1 MEEFSEIKDDM
12 QIDWDCPIEMDD
24 GLVLRADI
32 FHPIN
37 KGKFSVI
44 ITYGPYAK
52 GLPFQ
57 QGYPSAWDRMAV
69 KHPDVTAG
77 SSNKYQ
83 NWEVVDPEKWVP
95 DGYVCVRIDS
105 RGCGAS
111 PGYIDHFSPRE
122 TLDFENCIEWAG
134 QQKWSN
140 GNVGINGVSYYG
152 INQWQ
157 VASRQPKYLKA
168 MCIWEGASDWY
179 RDMTHHGGILSTF
192 WANWFDMQVKT
203 VQYGLGN
210 NGMINQFNDRPI
222 CGDTELTEA
231 ELEKNRCNFGDEIKA
246 HPMMDEYH
254 KERSAVWEKI
264 KIPFLSAGNWGG
276 QGLHLRGNTEGFD
289 RAASDDK
296 WLEMHGLEHWTE
308 FYTDYGVNLQKRFFD
323 HYLKGL
329 KNDWGQQPKVQLQI
343 RHVDG
348 FKERHENEWPI
359 ERTQWTKMFLDAE
372 NNLNHQHSVSSTP
385 SLSFEA
391 MGEGIDFKSQA
402 FDQETEIT
410 GPLAL
415 KLFVSSSTPDV
426 DLFVVM
432 RLFSDTDQE
441 VVFQGA
447 VDPYTPIAQGW
458 LRASHRKLDT
468 DLSKPWRPFHSHDQK
483 QLLNPDE
490 IVELDIEIWPTSI
503 VIPENYYLV
512 LTVRGKDYEYPL
524 AETQILSNFKNQL
537 TGCGPFL
544 HNDPFDRNENL
555 ESTTTLHFSP
565 DNPSYLLLPI
575 IPLK

>member
-32 FHPIN
+32 FRPIN
-37 KGKFSVI
+37 KGKFPVI

-57 QGYPSAWDRMAV
+57 QGYPSAWDRMV
-69 KHPDVTAG
+69 EKHPDVTAG

-83 NWEVVDPEKWVP
+83 NWEVVDPEKWVS

-105 RGCGAS
+105 RGCGTS

-264 KIPFLSAGNWGG
+264 TIPFLSAGNWGG

-289 RAASDDK
+289 RAASNNK

-323 HYLKGL
+323 HYLKGVN
-329 KNDWGQQPKVQLQI
+329 NDWDQQPRVQLQVRYI
-343 RHVDG
+343 NG
-348 FKERHENEWPI
+348 FKERHEDEWPI
-359 ERTQWTKMFLDAE
+359 ERTQWTKMYLDAE
-372 NNLNHQHSVSSTP
+372 NNLNHQHSVTSTS
-385 SLSFEA
+385 SLSFAA
-391 MGEGIDFKSQA
+391 MDEGLNFKSQP
-402 FDQETEIT
+402 FKQETELT

-415 KLFVSSSTPDV
+415 RLFISSSTPDT

-432 RLFSDTDQE
+432 RLFSDIDKE
-441 VVFQGA
+441 IVFQGA

-468 DLSKPWRPFHSHDQK
+468 ALSKPWRPYHSHDQK
-483 QLLNPDE
+483 QLLHPNE

-512 LTVRGKDYEYPL
+512 LTVKGKDYEYPL
-524 AETQILSNFKNQL
+524 AQTQNLSNFKNQL

-555 ESTTTLHFSP
+555 ESITTLHFSP
-565 DNPSYLLLPI
+565 ENPSYLLLPI
-575 IPLK
+575 IPEK

>member
-1 MEEFSEIKDDM
+1 MEQFSEIKDDM

-37 KGKFSVI
+37 KGQFPVI

-57 QGYPSAWDRMAV
+57 QGYPSAWDRMAE

-157 VASRQPKYLKA
+157 VASRQPKHLKA

-329 KNDWGQQPKVQLQI
+329 ENDWGQQPKVQLQI

-426 DLFVVM
+426 DLFVVT
-432 RLFSDTDQE
+432 RLFSDADKE

-565 DNPSYLLLPI
+565 DSPSYLLLPI